1 MPALDMKTILF
12 IYVII
17 NIIITIILMPFCL
30 QNKARF
36 RGINLWLYSY
46 LMQTIGFLL
55 IFIGGATENPFVI
68 ALGSPVTVAAIIVLF
83 TGLKNFVGKEYPGL
97 HNYLLFLIFLIIHV
111 YYSIFD
117 QDLTLRTINIY
128 TMLMVLT
135 IQVFYYLFFKTD
147 KEMRPVTRN
156 TGLVFLGLS
165 VVSFL
170 RVLDSLLTDN
180 GNVFFETNG
189 LPALF
194 ILVTSMLYILL
205 TFTLITMLNSR
216 LIIKAIE
223 DEKEKQGLADDVLK
237 AIAERIYI
245 QSERDALIDISYDLM
260 CIANA
265 KGYFKFINPAWEK
278 VLGYTKEELLTRPF
292 LSFIHPDDHGK
303 VDAVVESLKT
313 GNRVS
318 NYEDRYIHK
327 DGTIRDI
334 LWTSAPSEDGREF
347 YGIGK
352 DITER
357 KAAEEKLKK
366 LEERLRIAHELSL
379 DAFTILSPV
388 RDSSGTI
395 VDFTWDYVNPEAG
408 RILKHEPEYLT
419 GRRLLDVLPG
429 NKTDSDLFRRYVH
442 LAETGEPYDYE
453 LLYESEGI
461 KGWFRNM
468 GVRTGDSI
476 TVSFSDITGRKQI
489 ENDLKASEKRFLEV
503 AEQVQEWIWETD
515 AEGKYTY
522 ANQVVEKILG
532 YTPDEI
538 MKKHFYDL
546 FLPEIRES
554 LKTTAL
560 EFFNSKEPF
569 RDFINCIVHKNGQH
583 IWFSTC
589 GFPMLDENGT
599 LLGYRG
605 VDTNITEQMIMN
617 RERELNSNRLQA
629 LLQLNQMYTST
640 NQEITSF
647 ALEEAVRLTQSKI
660 GYLAFLNEDESILT
674 MYSWSKTAMEECAI
688 ADKPK
693 IYPVANTGLWGEAIR
708 QRRPIITNDYSACS
722 TLKKGYPDGHVAIK
736 RHMNIPVFDGSRI
749 VLVAGVGNKAED
761 YDQSDVQQLTL
772 LMEGMWMLLDR
783 RRALDALIESEE
795 NLRLTRFCIDH
806 ASDSIFLADP
816 DAAFHYV
823 NETTCNRLGY
833 SKEELLQMTVFDIDP
848 AFPKDSWR
856 QHWMD
861 IKENLSFTIETFHK
875 KKTGEIYPVE
885 VTVNYIT
892 YGGKEFIFA
901 FAKDVTV
908 RKHLEEERINLEKQ
922 LFQAQKMESLGI
934 LAGGVAHDFNN
945 ILMAIMGNAEL
956 GMLKTSDVS
965 PVRSYFESINKASI
979 RAADLCRQMLAYSG
993 KGRFVIQAVNLSEVI
1008 EEVNQMLKTSV
1019 SKKADIRLDLA
1030 KGLAPIEADLTQIQ
1044 QAIINL
1050 VINASEAIGDAIGI
1064 INIKTSMIHCNR
1076 KFLEDN
1082 NLQNELKEGHYACLE
1097 VSDTGCGMDKETVSK
1112 IFDPFFS
1119 TKFTG
1124 RGLGLS
1130 AVQGIMRGHRGA
1142 ITVFSTP
1149 GNGTTFKLL
1158 FPSAVHPH
1166 KVSGK
1171 SLKEPGENSRGRVL
1185 ILLVDDEEAI
1195 RSIGKIILEDLGFK
1209 VLVAADGGEALDVF
1223 NANINKITCV
1233 LLDLTMPN
1241 MDGEETFMKLRFIK
1255 PQLPIIVSSGYNEQ
1269 EVLSRFEGKNLTG
1282 FIQKPYTINSLMNVL
1297 KNVLG

>member
-1 MPALDMKTILF
+1 MKTILF
-12 IYVII
+12 IYIII
-17 NIIITIILMPFCL
+17 NIIITIVLLPFSL

-36 RGINLWLYSY
+36 KGIDLWLYSY
-46 LMQTIGFLL
+46 FMQTIGFLL

-68 ALGSPVTVAAIIVLF
+68 AAGSPVTVAAIIVLF
-83 TGLKNFVGKEYPGL
+83 TGLQNFVGKKYPGL
-97 HNYLLFLIFLIIHV
+97 HNYLLFLIFFAVHI

-117 QDLTLRTINIY
+117 PDLTLRTVNIY
-128 TMLMVLT
+128 TTVMILT
-135 IQVFYYLFFKTD
+135 VQVFYYLFFKTD

-170 RVLDSLLTDN
+170 RVFDSLLTDY

-189 LPALF
+189 VPALF
-194 ILVTSMLYILL
+194 ILATSMLYILL

-216 LIIKAIE
+216 LINKTIE
-223 DEKEKQGLADDVLK
+223 DEKEKQGLADDLLK

-245 QSERDALIDISYDLM
+245 QSERDTLIEISNDLM

-265 KGYFKFINPAWEK
+265 NGYFKFINPAWER
-278 VLGYTKEELLTRPF
+278 VLGYTKDEFLSRPF
-292 LSFIHPDDHGK
+292 LSFIHPDDYGK
-303 VDAVVESLKT
+303 VEAVVESLKA
-313 GNRVS
+313 GNRVF

-327 DGTIRDI
+327 DGTIRNI

-357 KAAEEKLKK
+357 KAAEEKLEK
-366 LEERLRIAHELSL
+366 LEAQLRVAHELSL
-379 DAFTILSPV
+379 DALTILSPV
-388 RDSSGTI
+388 RDSGGAI

-429 NKTDSDLFRRYVH
+429 NKAGSDLFKRYVH
-442 LAETGEPYDYE
+442 LAETGEPHDYE
-453 LLYESEGI
+453 LFYESEGI

-476 TVSFSDITGRKQI
+476 TISFSDITVRKQT

-503 AEQVQEWIWETD
+503 AELVQEWIWETD

-546 FLPEIRES
+546 FLPEISES

-583 IWFSTC
+583 IWFSSC
-589 GFPMLDENGT
+589 GYPMLDENGT

-605 VDTNITEQMIMN
+605 VDTNITEQMIIN
-617 RERELNSNRLQA
+617 RERELNSSRLQA
-629 LLQLNQMYTST
+629 LLQLNQMYNST
-640 NQEITSF
+640 IQEITSF
-647 ALEEAVRLTQSKI
+647 ALEEAVRLTRSKI
-660 GYLAFLNEDESILT
+660 GYLAFLNKDESILS
-674 MYSWSKTAMEECAI
+674 MYSWSKTAMEECTI
-688 ADKPK
+688 TDKPR
-693 IYPVANTGLWGEAIR
+693 IYPVEDTGLWGEAIR
-708 QRRPIITNDYSACS
+708 QRRPVTTNDYSAFS
-722 TLKKGYPDGHVAIK
+722 PLKKGYPDGHVAIK

-749 VLVAGVGNKAED
+749 VLVAGVGNKTED
-761 YDQSDVQQLTL
+761 YDESDVQQMTL
-772 LMEGMWMLLDR
+772 LMEGMWMLLER
-783 RRALDALIESEE
+783 KRAIDALIESEE

-806 ASDSIFLADP
+806 ASDSVFLADP

-833 SKEELLQMTVFDIDP
+833 SKDELLGMTVFDIDP
-848 AFPKDSWR
+848 AFPKDFWKR
-856 QHWMD
+856 HWMD
-861 IKENLSFTIETFHK
+861 IKENLSFTIDTFHK

-885 VTVNYIT
+885 LTVNYIT

-934 LAGGVAHDFNN
+934 LAGGIAHDFNN

-965 PVRSYFESINKASI
+965 PVKPYFESINKASI

-993 KGRFVIQAVNLSEVI
+993 KGRFVIQAVNLSEVV
-1008 EEVNQMLKTSV
+1008 EEMDQMLNSSV
-1019 SKKADIRLDLA
+1019 SKKVDIRLDLE
-1030 KGLAPIEADLTQIQ
+1030 KRLALIEADLSQIQ
-1044 QAIINL
+1044 QAMINL

-1064 INIKTSMIHCNR
+1064 INIKTSMMHCDR
-1076 KFLEDN
+1076 QFLEDN
-1082 NLQNELKEGHYACLE
+1082 NLQNELKEGHYVCLE
-1097 VSDTGCGMDKETVSK
+1097 VSDTGCGMDKEMIPK

-1130 AVQGIMRGHRGA
+1130 AVKGIMRGHKGA
-1142 ITVFSTP
+1142 ITVYSTP

-1158 FPSAVHPH
+1158 FPSTGDSH
-1166 KVSGK
+1166 KASGK
-1171 SLKEPGENSRGRVL
+1171 SVKEPGENFMGRGL

-1209 VLVAADGGEALDVF
+1209 VLVAADGREALDIF
-1223 NANINKITCV
+1223 NANKNKITCV
-1233 LLDLTMPN
+1233 LLDLTMPH

-1255 PQLPIIVSSGYNEQ
+1255 PQLPVIVSSGYNEQ
-1269 EVLSRFEGKNLTG
+1269 EVLSRFAGKNLTG
-1282 FIQKPYTINSLMNVL
+1282 FIQKPYTISNLMNIL
-1297 KNVLG
+1297 KNVSD